1 MAGTPSPSSDAGR
14 PMGLQR
20 ERTLLAWNRTLLAL
34 VVATALVVRTLGPP
48 WVRPL
53 QLPALGLVL
62 VVVWLWVT
70 ADLRYR
76 RPRGAGQVGS
86 ARQLRVLW
94 LATVAAGVGGLVA
107 VVVG

>member
-1 MAGTPSPSSDAGR
+1 
-14 PMGLQR
+14 MGLQR

-76 RPRGAGQVGS
+76 RPHGTGQVGS
-86 ARQLRVLW
+86 PRQLRVLW